1 MAHKKGQTQE
11 QAMPRELPEGR
22 PMPHEAN
29 PGGIEGAEP
38 GWPGGSSN
46 LGEIL
51 NPEPEGD
58 TTYSTK
64 DVDGAPRT
72 DVVARFKCDGCGQAF
87 HTVELLNVH
96 RRTAHRPSR

>member
-1 MAHKKGQTQE
+1 MAHEKGQTQE
-11 QAMPRELPEGR
+11 QAMPRELPEGQ

-38 GWPGGSSN
+38 GWPGGTSN

-51 NPEPEGD
+51 NPEPEG
-58 TTYSTK
+58 
-64 DVDGAPRT
+64 
-72 DVVARFKCDGCGQAF
+72 DGCGQAF

-96 RRTAHRPSR
+96 RRTAHRLSR

>member
-1 MAHKKGQTQE
+1 
-11 QAMPRELPEGR
+11 
-22 PMPHEAN
+22 MPHEAN

-64 DVDGAPRT
+64 DVDGAPRV
-72 DVVARFKCDGCGQAF
+72 DVVARFLCDQCGQAF

-96 RRTAHRPSR
+96 RRTAHRRRD